1 MNVWGKCISLLTPLD
16 LKKKSHQQRRLH
28 RLVVHSL
35 RLVYLFMWYNFH
47 YYCILCTLH
56 AESHESRVQ
65 PQKKSQFDIPY
76 KRRKNMHMGNERAR
90 QWNVCVKI
98 ESLFFLSFCTFF
110 WLARFTIQARIPK
123 SLFFHLSFI
132 SVYSSENQPREICF
146 KMMRIRKTII
156 KIILAVCNYF
166 ELHAYGQRLWQ
177 GMWTL
182 VEN

>member
-16 LKKKSHQQRRLH
+16 LKIKSHQQRRLH

-47 YYCILCTLH
+47 YYCILCILH

-76 KRRKNMHMGNERAR
+76 KRRKNMHMGNEQAR

-98 ESLFFLSFCTFF
+98 ESLFFSPFALFLTRAIHDSGAHSQELVF
-110 WLARFTIQARIPK
+110 P
-123 SLFFHLSFI
+123 SLFHFSLF
-132 SVYSSENQPREICF
+132 
-146 KMMRIRKTII
+146 IRKPATRDS
-156 KIILAVCNYF
+156 L
-166 ELHAYGQRLWQ
+166 
-177 GMWTL
+177 
-182 VEN
+182 